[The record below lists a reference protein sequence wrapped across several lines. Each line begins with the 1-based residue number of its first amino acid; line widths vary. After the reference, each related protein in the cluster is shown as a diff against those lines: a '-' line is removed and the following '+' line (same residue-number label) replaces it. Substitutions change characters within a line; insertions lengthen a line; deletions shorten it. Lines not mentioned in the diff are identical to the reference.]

1 MRSLS
6 QRRAKDALDK
16 INNLKTMDYGNY
28 LSYIN
33 ALPAAILMNGLGQAM
48 ATELA
53 SAERDSNGQI
63 NANDPHL
70 LLYGHLNKWLCG
82 TDEDAP
88 YRNHTAGLMD
98 AIVSHDEDYYL
109 RAQAEAIAYLEWLKK
124 FANAFLDKTSGRA
137 NASAL

>member
-1 MRSLS
+1 MTTQSLA

-16 INNLKTMDYGNY
+16 INRLTNYDNY
-28 LSYIN
+28 LSYVN

-53 SAERDSNGQI
+53 SAERDTKGKIKN
-63 NANDPHL
+63 NDPHL
-70 LLYGHLNKWLCG
+70 LLYGHLSTWLCG
-82 TDEDAP
+82 TEEDAP
-88 YRNHTAGLMD
+88 YRNHPAGLMD

-109 RAQAEAIAYLEWLKK
+109 RAQAEAMAYLEWLKK
-124 FANAFLDKTSGRA
+124 FANAFLDKTSGQA